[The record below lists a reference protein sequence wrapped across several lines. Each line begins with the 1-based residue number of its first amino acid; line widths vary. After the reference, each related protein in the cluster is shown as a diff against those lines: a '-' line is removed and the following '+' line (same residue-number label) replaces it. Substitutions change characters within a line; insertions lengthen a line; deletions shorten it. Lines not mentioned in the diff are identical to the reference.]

1 MRHLLTA
8 ILVLLL
14 CASCHDELEL
24 PKTTWKRVVVVY
36 IMGENSLSTYAQRDL
51 NEIRSAMKTI
61 PDSCQLVVFF
71 DNSRNN
77 EYPQILTFDKSGE
90 KTLFAYKIDPLS
102 TDSAT
107 LRQVLRTVTKESP
120 ADQYGLVM
128 WSHGS
133 GWLPQQP
140 RYSIGVDNGK
150 NSFSNIGT
158 EMEIPG
164 NPFPCL
170 LT

>member
-77 EYPQILTFDKSGE
+77 
-90 KTLFAYKIDPLS
+90 
-102 TDSAT
+102 
-107 LRQVLRTVTKESP
+107 
-120 ADQYGLVM
+120 
-128 WSHGS
+128 
-133 GWLPQQP
+133 
-140 RYSIGVDNGK
+140 
-150 NSFSNIGT
+150 
-158 EMEIPG
+158 
-164 NPFPCL
+164 
-170 LT
+170 